1 MFSNLSKGSVLYGL
15 DTKDGMKVF
24 TGVVDMMTLPYPR
37 SMQNAFGQL
46 PEMVVDITATVNG
59 ERKEFKQIPASSTI
73 ADFGDG
79 AFVLSDSRD
88 SLSGYLR
95 SEKLKSRNIVESY
108 ARHRDRI
115 PMIDKALEELN
126 PEMVNDSAVKE
137 LKEQVGSLKAQLAEA
152 IALLRS
158 GNLKE
163 KEQVL

>member
-15 DTKDGMKVF
+15 DTKDGLKVF

-37 SMQNAFGQL
+37 NIQNAFGQL

-59 ERKEFKQIPASSTI
+59 ERKEFKQVPSSSTI

-79 AFVLSDSRD
+79 VFVLSDSRD

-95 SEKLKSRNIVESY
+95 SEKLKSKSIVDSY
-108 ARHRDRI
+108 ERHRERI
-115 PMIDKALEELN
+115 PQIDRALEELN
-126 PEMVNDSAVKE
+126 PEMVNDNAVKE

-163 KEQVL
+163 KE

>member
-15 DTKDGMKVF
+15 DTKDGLKVF

-37 SMQNAFGQL
+37 NIQNAFGQL

-59 ERKEFKQIPASSTI
+59 DRKEFKQVPSGSTI

-79 AFVLSDSRD
+79 VFVLSDSREA
-88 SLSGYLR
+88 LSGYLR
-95 SEKLKSRNIVESY
+95 SEKLKSKSIVDSY
-108 ARHRDRI
+108 ERHKERI
-115 PMIDKALEELN
+115 PQIDRALEELN
-126 PEMVNDSAVKE
+126 PEMVNDNAVKE

-163 KEQVL
+163 KE

>member
-15 DTKDGMKVF
+15 DAKDGMKVF
-24 TGVVDMMTLPYPR
+24 TGMVEMMTLPYPR
-37 SMQNAFGQL
+37 NIQNAFGQL
-46 PEMVVDITATVNG
+46 PEMVVDITATING
-59 ERKEFKQIPASSTI
+59 EKKEFKQIPSSSTI

-79 AFVLSDSRD
+79 VFVLSDSRD

-95 SEKLKSRNIVESY
+95 SEKMKSKNIVDSY
-108 ARHRDRI
+108 PKHKERI
-115 PMIDKALEELN
+115 PQIEKALEELN
-126 PEMVNDSAVKE
+126 PEMVNDNAVKE

-163 KEQVL
+163 KE